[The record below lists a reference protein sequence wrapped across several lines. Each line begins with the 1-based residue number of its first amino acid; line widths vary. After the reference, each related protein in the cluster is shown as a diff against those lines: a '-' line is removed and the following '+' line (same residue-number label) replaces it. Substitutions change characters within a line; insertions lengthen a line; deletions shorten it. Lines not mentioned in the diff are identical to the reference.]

1 MAITLRFIW
10 YHKVLGKQQ
19 TNIIPKKEPLY
30 KVDEVALA
38 NVDDDKGV
46 TRDGPEPDI
55 ETNKVSKLC
64 GKYRGGTCLCK
75 VKHTWNECLRKK
87 IGINHRNYIN
97 NKGDIILC
105 TLCKSQEKMVNVD
118 DQELNDSVYAME
130 CVEDDGN
137 DRENQTIDNVY

>member
-75 VKHTWNECLRKK
+75 VKHTWKECLRKK
-87 IGINHRNYIN
+87 LGSITE
-97 NKGDIILC
+97 IILTIKVTSYYARC
-105 TLCKSQEKMVNVD
+105 VNPKRRWSTLMTKN
-118 DQELNDSVYAME
+118 
-130 CVEDDGN
+130 
-137 DRENQTIDNVY
+137 